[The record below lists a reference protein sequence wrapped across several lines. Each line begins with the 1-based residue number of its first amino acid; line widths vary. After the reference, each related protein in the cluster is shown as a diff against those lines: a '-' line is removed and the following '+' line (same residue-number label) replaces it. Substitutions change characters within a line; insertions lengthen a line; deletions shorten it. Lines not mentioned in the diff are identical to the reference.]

1 MNFLS
6 QKALD
11 TLVEWRLSGVLRV
24 VYVLAV
30 EALAIGYLYFI
41 GLFTLETLLPTFIT
55 ARFSLTLFFFVL
67 LLCTFL
73 VALLGQFLELSF
85 PFKITRKSPLFILG
99 LLWGTG
105 ILVISLVKFPLW
117 AIAILVTLFLFSSY
131 LFWHIFAE
139 EKSA

>member
-1 MNFLS
+1 MNLHS
-6 QKALD
+6 QKFLD
-11 TLVEWRLSGVLRV
+11 TLVKWRLSGALRV
-24 VYVLAV
+24 AYTLSV

-55 ARFSLTLFFFVL
+55 VRFSLTLFFFFL
-67 LLCTFL
+67 LLATFL

-105 ILVISLVKFPLW
+105 ILVISLVKFPW
-117 AIAILVTLFLFSSY
+117 WSIILISVLFLVCAS
-131 LFWHIFAE
+131 LFWNIFFE
-139 EKSA
+139 EKTA

>member
-6 QKALD
+6 QKFLD
-11 TLVEWRLSGVLRV
+11 VLLEWRLSGALRV
-24 VYVLAV
+24 AYALSV

-41 GLFTLETLLPTFIT
+41 GLFTIETLLPTFIT
-55 ARFSLTLFFFVL
+55 VRFSLTLFFFFL
-67 LLCTFL
+67 LLATFL

-85 PFKITRKSPLFILG
+85 PYRITRKNPLLFLG

-117 AIAILVTLFLFSSY
+117 ALILMTVLFFVCGY
-131 LFWHIFAE
+131 LFWQIFLN
-139 EKSA
+139 EK